1 MRPRLDVYSAW
12 KLVLMASFLPLFTVT
27 AANHCIR
34 AGATGA
40 NDGSDWVNAYTSVP
54 STLVRG
60 DIYYIASGNYS
71 HYMFST
77 PESGTTLSTLRKATV
92 ADHGTDT
99 GWSASYASGQAV
111 FPGFEFSTG
120 YLMVDGA
127 TRWGIKVTCGSP
139 GTGID
144 SRRVGGASVSS
155 ITFQYVES
163 AGPASSAP
171 YPYQVGGDC
180 QTVYCCFFQGPT
192 LNDLQFKNCYFHGS
206 STVFQ
211 SAGTVR
217 MLIEN
222 CILAD
227 SRIDYGA
234 SGFDPNK
241 PHDNIAFIQQGTDT
255 TFRFNT
261 VSNWDVTGFYP
272 NGTSPGTHRIYG
284 NYFNSSVSSGAA
296 IWFYATIT
304 AGNGTWLIYNNTFKD
319 IANGAI
325 YTDSGASPIGS
336 VTNNIFY
343 NYNFCWWGSLTHDYN
358 WYSGSSTY
366 NEPNGIAGG
375 STNPFSTAPN
385 IVSTIGA
392 SFPRNK
398 GHPLD
403 AQYATDVDGNTR
415 GADGAW
421 DMGAIEYSTGV
432 PSTNPVISV
441 STSGL
446 DFGSIAV
453 GSSNQLTFTVQN
465 TGAGTLSGSCS
476 VASPFSVVS
485 GGTYNLASNQS
496 QVVTVLFSPAV
507 VGNFNQTLTLS
518 GGGGT
523 SVAVSG
529 SSWTPL
535 AGLSFDSTA
544 GVITAPFVIDPS
556 NYISQTVETGVT
568 NGGRAAY
575 AFTLTNAGSYSI
587 QMQVDAPDASANSL
601 YVNVDAEP
609 TDPDMIWDIMPF
621 TTGLQNR
628 VVSWRGNSTFDNPQF
643 VNKPFDLSAGV
654 HQLIIRGR
662 EANVKVGRIT
672 IMKAVP
678 PPSNL
683 RATSPP

>member
-1 MRPRLDVYSAW
+1 MRP
-12 KLVLMASFLPLFTVT
+12 VLKVFTSRQVILLATVLPLLSAS
-27 AANHCIR
+27 AANRYIR

-40 NDGSDWVNAYTSVP
+40 NNGTDWANAYSSVP

-77 PESGTTLSTLRKATV
+77 SESGTTLSTLRKATV

-120 YLMVDGA
+120 YLRVDGA
-127 TRWGIKVTCGSP
+127 TRWGIKVTCGTP

-144 SRRVGGASVSS
+144 SRRVGGASISS
-155 ITFQYVES
+155 VTFQYVES
-163 AGPASSAP
+163 AGPAGSAP
-171 YPYQVGGDC
+171 YPYQTGGDC
-180 QTVYCCFFQGPT
+180 ATVYCCFFQGPT
-192 LNDLQFKNCYFHGS
+192 LNDLEFKNCYFHGS

-234 SGFDPNK
+234 GGYDPQK

-255 TFRFNT
+255 IFRFNT

-272 NGTSPGTHRIYG
+272 NGTSPGTHQIYG

-358 WYSGSSTY
+358 WYSGSSKY
-366 NEPNGIAGG
+366 NEVNGIAGG
-375 STNPFSTAPN
+375 SSNPFSTAPN

-392 SFPRNK
+392 TFPRNK
-398 GHPLD
+398 GYPLA
-403 AQYATDVDGNTR
+403 AQYATDVAGNTR

-421 DMGAIEYSTGV
+421 DMGAIEYNTGV

-441 STSGL
+441 SPSVL
-446 DFGSIAV
+446 NFGSIAV

-476 VASPFSVVS
+476 VAAPFSVAS

-496 QVVTVLFSPAV
+496 QVVTVRFSPSV
-507 VGNFNQTLTLS
+507 VGNYNQALTLS
-518 GGGGT
+518 GGGGS

-529 SSWTPL
+529 SSWAPL
-535 AGLSFDSTA
+535 AGLSFESTA
-544 GVITAPFVIDPS
+544 GVIAAPFVADAGGF
-556 NYISQTVETGVT
+556 ISQPSETGVT
-568 NGGRAAY
+568 DGGRAMY
-575 AFTLTNAGSYSI
+575 AFTITNAGTYNVAAN
-587 QMQVDAPDASANSL
+587 VDAPDASANSL
-601 YVNVDAEP
+601 FVNVDAEP
-609 TDPDMIWDIMPF
+609 TDPNMIWDIISF

-628 VVSWRGNSTFDNPQF
+628 VVSWRGNGTFDSPEF
-643 VNKPFDLSAGV
+643 VNKEFNLSPGV

-662 EANVKVGRIT
+662 EANVKIGRIT
-672 IMKAVP
+672 IMQVVT
-678 PPSNL
+678 PPSGL
-683 RATSPP
+683 RVVSSP